1 MSETTTTIGFYNEY
15 AAQYV
20 AGTLHSDMSPLYSEF
35 LSFLPDQGA
44 ILDLGCGSGRDSR
57 FFIDRGYRVV
67 AVDGSSELCKFAA
80 ENIGQPVV
88 CCDFREYEPEETLV
102 GIWACA
108 SLLHLTQEEISGVV
122 SRLAGHLV
130 PGGCFYMSF
139 KYGTFSG
146 ERDGRFYTDMDETSL
161 KRLLDGIPALSLIRQ
176 RVTEDVRPGHAGEK
190 WLNAFCEKRKVYH
203 IEAAPCPNLQ

>member
-20 AGTLHSDMSPLYSEF
+20 AGTLHSDMSLLCSDF
-35 LSFLPDQGA
+35 LSFLPDQGT

-57 FFIDRGYRVV
+57 FFISRGYRVI
-67 AVDGSSELCKFAA
+67 AVDGSTELCRLAA
-80 ENIGQPVV
+80 ETIGQPVV
-88 CCDFREYEPEETLV
+88 CCDFRKYKPEEPLIGV
-102 GIWACA
+102 WASA
-108 SLLHLTQEEISGVV
+108 SLLHLTPEEISGVV
-122 SRLAGHLV
+122 SRLAGHLT

-161 KRLLDGIPALSLIRQ
+161 KRLLDCIPTLSLIRQ
-176 RVTEDVRPGHAGEK
+176 KITEDVRPEHAGEK
-190 WLNAFCEKRKVYH
+190 WLNVFCRRGNPSS
-203 IEAAPCPNLQ
+203 AGL